1 MNEWAFTICMACVL
15 AGGLELLMPR
25 KEYEKS
31 IKVVVALYILVTVL
45 QPVQEAF
52 SGWKELWPTQQAD
65 AVDFSGYRDQLEQ
78 QALEEQLE
86 QTLAAQGI
94 SGQIQ
99 VETGPPLTVTAI
111 NCTEPERVKTA
122 LRQVLGEGEEIEI
135 RAEEPNDGT

>member
-1 MNEWAFTICMACVL
+1 MNEWAFTLCMACVL

-45 QPVQEAF
+45 QPVRVAF
-52 SGWKELWPTQQAD
+52 SDWDSLWPSEQTD
-65 AVDFSGYRDQLEQ
+65 TVDFSGYRAGLEQ

-86 QTLAAQGI
+86 QALAAQGLD
-94 SGQIQ
+94 GQIQ
-99 VETGPPLTVTAI
+99 VETGPPLTVTARG
-111 NCTEPERVKTA
+111 CTEPERAETA

-135 RAEEPNDGT
+135 KAEGPSNGT

>member
-1 MNEWAFTICMACVL
+1 MNEWAFTLCMACVL

-31 IKVVVALYILVTVL
+31 IKVVVAPYILVTVL

-78 QALEEQLE
+78 V
-86 QTLAAQGI
+86 LAAQGI
-94 SGQIQ
+94 EGQLR
-99 VETGPPLTVTAI
+99 VETGPPLIVTAI
-111 NCTEPERVKTA
+111 DCTEPERAKAA
-122 LRQVLGEGEEIEI
+122 LQQVLGEGEEIEI
-135 RAEEPNDGT
+135 RAEEPSDGT

>member
-1 MNEWAFTICMACVL
+1 MNEWALTLCMACVL

-45 QPVQEAF
+45 QPVRAAF
-52 SGWKELWPTQQAD
+52 SGLDTLWPSEQTD
-65 AVDFSGYRDQLEQ
+65 TVDFSGYRSGLEQ

-86 QTLAAQGI
+86 QVLAAQGI
-94 SGQIQ
+94 GGQLR
-99 VETGPPLTVTAI
+99 VETGPPLIVTAI
-111 NCTEPERVKTA
+111 DCTEPERAEAA

-135 RAEEPNDGT
+135 RAEEPSDGT

>member
-1 MNEWAFTICMACVL
+1 MNEWALTLCMACVL
-15 AGGLELLMPR
+15 AGVLELLMPR

-45 QPVQEAF
+45 QPVRAAF
-52 SGWKELWPTQQAD
+52 SDWDTLWPSEQTD
-65 AVDFSGYRDQLEQ
+65 TVDFSGYRSGLEQ

-86 QTLAAQGI
+86 QVLAAQGI
-94 SGQIQ
+94 EGQLR
-99 VETGPPLTVTAI
+99 VETGPPLIVTAI
-111 NCTEPERVKTA
+111 DCTEPERAKAA